1 MDVSSLLIFAG
12 ALAVVAGSPGPS
24 VAALVTRV
32 LTNGYRSAL
41 PFVAALWLG
50 EAIWLAL
57 AVYGLAAIAE
67 TFHVVFVAI
76 KYIGVA
82 YLLYLAWKMWFAPS
96 NVTGDSLPRD
106 QSPIKM
112 FTAGIAITL
121 GNPKV
126 MVFYM
131 ALLPTII
138 DLNAVSALQ
147 WGELTLITVA
157 VLMVTDLA
165 WVGLATRARV
175 FLTSARAVRATNR
188 ASATVMAGAA
198 TLIATR

>member
-1 MDVSSLLIFAG
+1 MDISSLLIFAG

-32 LTNGYRSAL
+32 LTHGYRSVL
-41 PFVAALWLG
+41 PFAAALWLG

-67 TFHVVFVAI
+67 TFHLVFVVI
-76 KYIGVA
+76 KYLGVA
-82 YLLYLAWKMWFAPS
+82 YLLYLAWQMWFAPS
-96 NVTGDSLPRD
+96 HVADEDMPRNR
-106 QSPIKM
+106 SPGKM
-112 FTAGIAITL
+112 FAAGLAVTL

-138 DLNAVSALQ
+138 DLQAISTAR
-147 WGELTLITVA
+147 WAELTLVTIV
-157 VLMVTDLA
+157 VLMATDLA
-165 WVGLATRARV
+165 WVGLASRARS
-175 FLTSARAVRATNR
+175 LLKSRRAVRAANR
-188 ASATVMAGAA
+188 SSATIMAGAA
-198 TLIATR
+198 ALIAGR